1 MNRKTEA
8 FLLRL
13 MKHDDGAII
22 AWSILLI
29 PLMLGVA
36 GLVVD
41 VGYMY
46 LCQRELQIS
55 TDAAAMAAA
64 AQLPNP
70 TAAST
75 SGLNFGA
82 QPGKLNAY
90 PNLNKPLA
98 VTDTVTTV
106 TPGCVSFPGSLDCA
120 GAIKANA
127 VQVRQTT
134 TIPTFFIRAL
144 AALGIN
150 SLKSVNLSAVSTAVM
165 QGSTRPPYNVALVVD
180 TTASMESS
188 DGGSNCTGTKVQCAE
203 QGAQILLSEL
213 DPCLSGVSNCGAA
226 TNGNVTN
233 AVDEVSLF
241 TFPAQTP
248 GTQVTK
254 DESYNTNSSTSCSGR
269 NPNPGCPSVVPYP
282 DLPQYG
288 QLAGSSGLYTMPTNM
303 TTANLNTLVSY
314 YQVAP
319 LSSNYRSSDSTTGS
333 NPLSLASSGGTAS
346 SPSIVNAIGG
356 NSYFQGTGETGMM
369 ALGGQSTFFAGALFT
384 AQAYL
389 AANARPNAQNVIILL
404 SDGDANGGNMANP
417 KSLNSNGTYP
427 SAIDQCQQAI
437 DVATAAKAAG
447 TTIYT
452 VGYGVANGGCS
463 TDGKGMNACNALLQ
477 IASSGD
483 FFVDTSSVKCS
494 GATTVIMNGQTTG
507 NTLDDIFTAITD
519 NLTHPRLIP
528 NNTAFTPTS

>member
-1 MNRKTEA
+1 MSHKNA
-8 FLLRL
+8 FFLRL
-13 MKHDDGAII
+13 MKSQDGAVI
-22 AWSILLI
+22 AWSLLLI

-36 GLVVD
+36 GLVID

-70 TAAST
+70 TAASA

-90 PNLNKPLA
+90 PNLNKPMA

-106 TPGCVSFPGSLDCA
+106 TPGCVSFTGSLDCA
-120 GAIKANA
+120 GAITANA
-127 VQVRQTT
+127 VQVKQTT
-134 TIPTFFIRAL
+134 TVPTFFIRAL
-144 AALGIN
+144 AVFGLN

-165 QGSTRPPYNVALVVD
+165 QGSTRPPYNVALVMD

-213 DPCLSGVSNCGAA
+213 NPCLPGANCGTA

-254 DESYNTNSSTSCSGR
+254 DEMYNTNSSTSCSGR
-269 NPNPGCPSVVPYP
+269 NANPGCPSVVKYP
-282 DLPQYG
+282 DSTTYG
-288 QLAGSSGLYTMPTNM
+288 QLTGSSGSYSMPTLS
-303 TTANLNTLVSY
+303 TTNLNTLVSY

-319 LSSNYRSSDSTTGS
+319 LSSNYRSSDSTSGL
-333 NPLSLASSGGTAS
+333 NPLSSASSGATAN
-346 SPSIVNAIGG
+346 SPSIVNAVGG
-356 NSYFQGTGETGMM
+356 NSYFGGTGETGMM
-369 ALGGQSTFFAGALFT
+369 AVGGQSTFFAGALFA

-389 AANARPNAQNVIILL
+389 AANSRPNAQNVIILL
-404 SDGDANGGNMANP
+404 SDGDANGGTMNAQQNQL
-417 KSLNSNGTYP
+417 SSNGTYP
-427 SAIDQCQQAI
+427 SAVDQCQQAI
-437 DVATAAKAAG
+437 DVASAAKAAG

-452 VGYGVANGGCS
+452 VGYGVASGGCG
-463 TDGKGMNACNALLQ
+463 TDARGMNACKALLQ

-528 NNTAFTPTS
+528 NNTTFTPTS